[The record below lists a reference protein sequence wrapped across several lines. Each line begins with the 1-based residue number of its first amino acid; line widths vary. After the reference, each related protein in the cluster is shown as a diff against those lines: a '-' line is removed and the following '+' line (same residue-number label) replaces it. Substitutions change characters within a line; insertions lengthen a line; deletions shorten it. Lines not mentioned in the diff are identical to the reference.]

1 MGGLF
6 QRNRDYDASLGSE
19 QSEQGALQKAG
30 LSSLRETPEITFLT
44 QIALWTM
51 IVGGKKQCPVISILG
66 KETPLE

>member
-19 QSEQGALQKAG
+19 QSEQGALHKAG
-30 LSSLRETPEITFLT
+30 LSSLRETPKITFLT

-51 IVGGKKQCPVISILG
+51 IVGGGSNAL
-66 KETPLE
+66 